1 MKIMVNDKL
10 YVQVKDISFIIHVFP
25 FISSIC
31 PKKVLTKFFDKVL
44 ICNDNNKYTFMEFSD
59 IEEINFFKNLNFI
72 VDYDTYKDLTFKEII
87 RNVENIGNSLNDIV
101 DRYNELDE
109 VKQEENKK
117 KFTYLFETKY
127 YKMNSIREIYKIKS
141 GELKI
146 DLPIEDNIEVEKG
159 IKKYFKI
166 FFKK

>member
-31 PKKVLTKFFDKVL
+31 PKKILTRCLNKVF
-44 ICNDNNKYTFMEFSD
+44 ICNDNNKYSFMEFSD

-87 RNVENIGNSLNDIV
+87 RNVENIGNSLNDVV

-109 VKQEENKK
+109 KKQEQNKK

-146 DLPIEDNIEVEKG
+146 DLPIENIEEKG
-159 IKKYFKI
+159 FKKYFNKI
-166 FFKK
+166 FKK